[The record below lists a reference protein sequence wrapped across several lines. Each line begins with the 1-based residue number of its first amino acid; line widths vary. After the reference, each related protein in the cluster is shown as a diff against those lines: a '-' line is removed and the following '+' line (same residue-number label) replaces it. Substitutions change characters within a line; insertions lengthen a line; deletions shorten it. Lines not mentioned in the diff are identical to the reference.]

1 VITYAVLKGRSSKT
15 SGMLTAYLDG
25 RRMSRKILSSGSLS
39 GWKPMHL
46 IFGDEYAASRDWSGQ
61 LQGIAIYS
69 RAISA
74 PVIADKY
81 RAVRPTLDA
90 RNRKEATLRPSKG
103 KKRHDARRREKKGD
117 R

>member
-1 VITYAVLKGRSSKT
+1 
-15 SGMLTAYLDG
+15 MLDAYLNG
-25 RRMSRKILSSGSLS
+25 RRMSRKTLSPGLLS

-74 PVIADKY
+74 SEIVAKY
-81 RAVRPTLDA
+81 RSVKPTLDDL
-90 RNRKEATLRPSKG
+90 NRKKTTLRPPGDRKH
-103 KKRHDARRREKKGD
+103 HDRRRSKKGD
-117 R
+117 RR